1 MDWIPHKGNSSFQ
14 EASTAR
20 HLHELLISQQ
30 VTEIAI
36 LPSGMSHRTQ
46 RIYPSTLLPTCP
58 TIWQGKERV
67 LPLRRS
73 QGWKP
78 QEGWTLAAAE
88 DPVEVARE
96 GGWPAGLPRRERE
109 DAQPEKKKDQENQRM
124 TKSSRT
130 PLPWRGFQV
139 QGVVLAPVSL
149 LVTNECTDANPTP
162 AIQGNFT
169 AQLHLSC
176 SKP

>member
-14 EASTAR
+14 KASTVC
-20 HLHELLISQQ
+20 HLHELFISQQ
-30 VTEIAI
+30 VRELAI
-36 LPSGMSHRTQ
+36 LPSGMSHRMQ
-46 RIYPSTLLPTCP
+46 RIYPSTLPPTCP

-96 GGWPAGLPRRERE
+96 GGWPAELLRRERE
-109 DAQPEKKKDQENQRM
+109 DAQPEKKRPR
-124 TKSSRT
+124 KSTDDKIQQNSS
-130 PLPWRGFQV
+130 
-139 QGVVLAPVSL
+139 SL
-149 LVTNECTDANPTP
+149 ERLSSSGSCAGSSITA
-162 AIQGNFT
+162 GN
-169 AQLHLSC
+169 
-176 SKP
+176 K